1 MRIQQIRNATLKIQY
16 GTQTIL
22 LDPWLQDKG
31 TGFSAKTVNTD
42 MAGIKNPMN
51 DLPMPVSI
59 ILDGVDFCLV
69 THIHPDH
76 FTPDYLPKD
85 LRILVQNDGD
95 ATTARQMGFANA
107 SAVSSTGTSIGTVK
121 IIRTPAV
128 HGDSAPLAERM
139 GEASGFILQGEA
151 KTLYIA
157 GDTVYYDGVRK
168 TIEQYHPDVIVL
180 NCCAATVPA
189 GRLIMNLED
198 MSEVCKIAPEATII
212 ATHLDSVNHATV
224 TSADVTLFAAQNR
237 LGQIRVPA
245 NGESIEV

>member
-1 MRIQQIRNATLKIQY
+1 
-16 GTQTIL
+16 
-22 LDPWLQDKG
+22 
-31 TGFSAKTVNTD
+31 
-42 MAGIKNPMN
+42 
-51 DLPMPVSI
+51 
-59 ILDGVDFCLV
+59 
-69 THIHPDH
+69 
-76 FTPDYLPKD
+76 
-85 LRILVQNDGD
+85 
-95 ATTARQMGFANA
+95 MGFAYA
-107 SAVSSTGTSIGTVK
+107 SAVSSTGTSIGTVR

-128 HGDSAPLAERM
+128 HGDAATLAERM

-180 NCCAATVPA
+180 NCCAATVPS

-224 TSADVTLFAAQNR
+224 TSADVKLFAAQNR